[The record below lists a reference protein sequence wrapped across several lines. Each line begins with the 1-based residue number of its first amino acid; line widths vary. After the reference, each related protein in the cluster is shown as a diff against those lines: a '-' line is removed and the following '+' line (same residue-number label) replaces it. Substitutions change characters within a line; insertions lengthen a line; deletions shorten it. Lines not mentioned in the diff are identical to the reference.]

1 MDRMSEPTD
10 RANDETVNVVDAHPD
25 IPTERGTMTVAS
37 GPISPHPAFDLSR
50 LIKIEITARN
60 VLYALHAY
68 QDGLVAGNVPLE
80 PLYLRWLAAV
90 QALEV
95 ALR

>member
-1 MDRMSEPTD
+1 MSEPTD

-50 LIKIEITARN
+50 LITIEITARN
-60 VLYALHAY
+60 VLYALTAY
-68 QDGLVAGNVPLE
+68 QEGLTSGTGDLE

-90 QALEV
+90 HALEV